1 METKGECNC
10 GAVKVT
16 FRFTGDQQLG
26 SILCHCINC
35 KKSSGSIGSNFMI
48 VPRETLLVEGQL
60 NSYLD
65 NNCDSGNV
73 LERRF
78 CGVCGSPVVAY
89 TKALGDSLCIVRT
102 AIFPVSIPLVAHTY
116 LEEAPG
122 WMPRVEGTTLFKRAF
137 GGSQV

>member
-10 GAVKVT
+10 GAVKVI

-35 KKSSGSIGSNFMI
+35 KKSSGSSLTELELVGSNFMI
-48 VPRETLLVEGQL
+48 VPREALSVEGQL
-60 NSYLD
+60 TSYSD
-65 NNCDSGNV
+65 NNCESGNV

-78 CGVCGSPVVAY
+78 CGVCGSPIIAY
-89 TKALGDSLCIVRT
+89 TKALNDSLCI
-102 AIFPVSIPLVAHTY
+102 PIPPVAHTY
-116 LEEAPG
+116 LEDAPD
-122 WMPRVEGTTLFKRAF
+122 WMPRVDGTTFYKRAF